1 MNPLMTKMGKGGRIV
16 IPVEYRRALE
26 IAEGDDVLVALHD
39 GEVRIQAIHGAV
51 RRAQR
56 IVERFVPADRD
67 LVSELI
73 RNRRDEAGRE

>member
-1 MNPLMTKMGKGGRIV
+1 MTAIMTKMGKGGRIV

-26 IAEGDDVLVALHD
+26 LEEGDDVLVALRD

-51 RRAQR
+51 QRAQQ
-56 IVERFVPADRD
+56 IVQRYVPKHRD

-73 RNRRDEAGRE
+73 SERRDEAGGE